1 MDEKLETVPSADSH
15 DDKLQL
21 PPYPEGLF
29 DLTDE
34 EKEALVFKGDLS
46 DIPLR
51 LRFKVLNV
59 WLAWAALRTNERLI
73 NLVNEKETTNSE
85 DVFYLKQLLVSIV
98 DRLGKVLSSSYITE
112 ELFPHLKKSEENK
125 QEEDASPSVESV
137 ELH

>member
-1 MDEKLETVPSADSH
+1 MDSIEEHSQQQTASIPDASSH

-29 DLTDE
+29 PLTDE
-34 EKEALVFKGDLS
+34 EKEALVFKGESS
-46 DIPLR
+46 DVALR
-51 LRFKVLNV
+51 MRFKLLNT

-73 NLVNEKETTNSE
+73 HLVNEKETEKQE

-112 ELFPHLKKSEENK
+112 ELFPHLKQADSEELK
-125 QEEDASPSVESV
+125 EE
-137 ELH
+137 